1 MATTGG
7 KNQHDFFMKVFVD
20 KPGDYSFGWHI
31 TNLAALRESYSVNFT
46 VVWFAGSP
54 PQFPRAKSKK
64 ATGDEVVGELIG
76 EKQCTG
82 YETEQ
87 SITCESCKKGTY
99 VVHVSISHSGELDG
113 KTEAG
118 SQLKHAFT
126 VYGASQVTLDRKVP
140 EYPSLELWNTE
151 LAQLRVKYEKDKILK
166 ETTTYL
172 REKYA
177 QKLEQLM

>member
-1 MATTGG
+1 MATSSG

-20 KPGDYSFGWHI
+20 KPGDYAFGWHI
-31 TNLAALRESYSVNFT
+31 TNYSMLRESYSVSFT
-46 VVWFAGSP
+46 VVGFAGSP
-54 PQFPRAKSKK
+54 PPFPRPKTKK
-64 ATGDEVVGELIG
+64 TMTGADEVVGELIG
-76 EKQCTG
+76 EKQCHG

-87 SITCESCKKGTY
+87 SITCDSLSRGTY
-99 VVHVSISHSGELDG
+99 VVHVSLTHSGELHE
-113 KTEAG
+113 KTDAG

-151 LAQLRVKYEKDKILK
+151 LAELRAKYEKGQILK
-166 ETTTYL
+166 ETTAKL

-177 QKLEQLM
+177 KD